1 MKKLLAMLLAL
12 AMALSLVACGSS
24 SGSDSGS
31 SSDADTSEPAAT
43 EEETPAEEGE
53 EAPAEETPAEGDAA
67 TTGKIGI
74 AMPTQSL
81 ERWNRDGS
89 YLDEQFRAAGFETI
103 LTYSDNSN
111 DKQVNDIQNMIAEG
125 VDLLIVAA
133 IDGSGLNTAMNEA
146 AEAGIPVISYDRLIL
161 NDAVSYYLS
170 FDNYTV
176 GVLQGQFIEEA
187 LDLANAGDAVYNMEI
202 TAGDPADNN
211 APFFYNGAMSVLQ
224 PYIDAGTLNVVSG
237 QTAFDTVATDQW
249 NTDTAMERAQNVLAS
264 YYADGTQLDVW
275 LCSNDSTALGV
286 AQAITSDYAGS
297 NSVIITGQDGD
308 IANLKN
314 IVDGIQTVTIYKNVN
329 NEAAATLALA
339 KAIMAGETI
348 DASTAESLGVE
359 CAYDDTSYE
368 TSAGNKCPSF
378 LLVPSVITKD
388 NLQELVDTGL
398 YVMGD
403 DGYLASATNE

>member
-12 AMALSLVACGSS
+12 VMALSLVACGSS
-24 SGSDSGS
+24 SDSGS
-31 SSDADTSEPAAT
+31 SSGSDADTTEPAAT

-176 GVLQGQFIEEA
+176 GTLQGQFIEEA
-187 LDLANAGDAVYNMEI
+187 LDLANAGDKVYNMEI

-211 APFFYNGAMSVLQ
+211 APFFYNGAMDVLQ